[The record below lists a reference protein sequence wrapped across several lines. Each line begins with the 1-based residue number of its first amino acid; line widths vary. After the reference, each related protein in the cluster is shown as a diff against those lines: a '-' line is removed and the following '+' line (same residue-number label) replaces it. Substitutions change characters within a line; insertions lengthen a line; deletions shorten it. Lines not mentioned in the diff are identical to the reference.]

1 MRIWIFLA
9 MMITT
14 TMANAL
20 DFTFDSIDGGTLSL
34 KEFKGSPILV
44 VNTAS
49 RCGFT
54 SQLRGMQ
61 KLHETYQNQG
71 LVVLAVP
78 SNDFNQELSSELK
91 VKEFCEL
98 KYSTTMP
105 MTSITRIKGAQAH
118 PFFKWV
124 KEEIGYVPRWNFNKI
139 LINGDGDIVASFGSS
154 ARPNSR
160 KITSAIEALL
170 NKTL

>member
-1 MRIWIFLA
+1 MRIWIFLV

-14 TMANAL
+14 TTANAL
-20 DFTFDSIDGGTLSL
+20 DFTFESIDGGKLYL
-34 KEFKGSPILV
+34 KDFKGSPILI

-61 KLHETYQNQG
+61 KLYETYQHQG

-118 PFFKWV
+118 PFFKWARE
-124 KEEIGYVPRWNFNKI
+124 KAGYVPRWNFNKI
-139 LINGDGDIVASFGSS
+139 LLNGDGEIVASFGSS
-154 ARPNSR
+154 ARPVSR
-160 KITSAIEALL
+160 KVTSVIETLL
-170 NKTL
+170 KENL

>member
-1 MRIWIFLA
+1 MRIWIFLT

-34 KEFKGSPILV
+34 KDFKGSPILV
-44 VNTAS
+44 INTAS

-61 KLHETYQNQG
+61 KLHETYQDQG

-78 SNDFNQELSSELK
+78 SNDFNQELSSELE
-91 VKEFCEL
+91 VKEFCDL
-98 KYSTTMP
+98 NYSTTMP

-118 PFFKWV
+118 PFFQWAREKT
-124 KEEIGYVPRWNFNKI
+124 GYVPRWNFNKI
-139 LINGDGDIVASFGSS
+139 LINGNGDIVASFGSS
-154 ARPNSR
+154 ARPRGR

-170 NKTL
+170 NEKL